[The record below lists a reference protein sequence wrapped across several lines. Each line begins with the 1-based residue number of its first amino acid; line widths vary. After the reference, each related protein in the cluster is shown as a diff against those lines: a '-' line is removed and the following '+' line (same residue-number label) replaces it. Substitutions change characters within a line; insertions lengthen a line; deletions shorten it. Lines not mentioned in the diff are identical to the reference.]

1 MESVRVPARLTV
13 RLGDEATL
21 GLLELLDH
29 EQAKWSDQVLNIA
42 AERFERRLT
51 QEVSALRVELI
62 RVLHEGLSGVRQEL
76 AIVRVDLF
84 KWTFVF
90 WVGQVAAMV
99 GVLAFMLRHRL

>member
-21 GLLELLDH
+21 GLLELLDR
-29 EQAKWSDQVLNIA
+29 EQAKWSDQVLNFA

-62 RVLHEGLSGVRQEL
+62 RELHEGLSGVGQEL
-76 AIVRVDLF
+76 ADVRVDLF
-84 KWTFVF
+84 KWSFVF